1 MKLFTFI
8 IIVIAVIVV
17 AFGISAAGLWYG
29 AKKGEEARTLN
40 EQVARQAKQIDDIR
54 GDLNYCSE
62 QLATSDH
69 NLRQA
74 RQTFEEANNKR
85 QQEITQNNAQITEQS
100 RQAIDAQKREHE
112 RITQQHQ
119 ERIAELERE
128 RERILQRHM
137 ATLSMMD
144 QVKKSESEKMRDDHE
159 LQQAEYKSQ
168 NEGLRKQVDH
178 HENVV
183 DTHVN
188 ENEKLKQQ
196 HSQQMEILVED
207 HEAAIVEHKKRI
219 AECDN
224 HIDSLKRDNTMKDQ
238 ILQIKEE
245 RQIQEIICSDDSY
258 IEPFPSSQ

>member
-1 MKLFTFI
+1 MKLFTFVI
-8 IIVIAVIVV
+8 TVIALIVV
-17 AFGISAAGLWYG
+17 AIGISAAGLWYG

-40 EQVARQAKQIDDIR
+40 EQVTRQAKQINDIR

-85 QQEITQNNAQITEQS
+85 QQEITQNNAHITEQS
-100 RQAIDAQKREHE
+100 RLAIEAQKREHE

-119 ERIAELERE
+119 QRIAELKRE
-128 RERILQRHM
+128 RERILQLHS

-144 QVKKSESEKMRDDHE
+144 QVKKSESEKVRDDHE
-159 LQQAEYKSQ
+159 LQRAEYKSQ

-178 HENVV
+178 HN
-183 DTHVN
+183 
-188 ENEKLKQQ
+188 
-196 HSQQMEILVED
+196 QQMEILVED
-207 HEAAIVEHKKRI
+207 HEAAIVEHKKQI
-219 AECDN
+219 AERDN